1 MILRPSRG
9 RRGKP
14 QSGIASYKGAGERWV
29 GRFVD
34 DSKEAMY
41 GARGTLVGGCLL
53 LCGLVGLASAA
64 TLTRQSSSSWGSS
77 AGGADLDRGSVS
89 TRHVTRDDPAS
100 AGGADLD
107 RGSVT
112 TRHVTRDD
120 PSEAA
125 ADSTLGLRSGFGSSR
140 PRAQPAGAEEADTPA
155 VAADV
160 PSLPP
165 FALRVGAIPSLPRIS
180 LQAVRGPLFKAPNL
194 HALVPQMM
202 QGVLDGFARGTA
214 STLSRT
220 TIDDRPR
227 H

>member
-1 MILRPSRG
+1 VFD
-9 RRGKP
+9 
-14 QSGIASYKGAGERWV
+14 AT
-29 GRFVD
+29 
-34 DSKEAMY
+34 
-41 GARGTLVGGCLL
+41 GTLVGGCLL

-107 RGSVT
+107 RGSVST
-112 TRHVTRDD
+112 RHVTRDDPASAGGADLDRGSVSTRHVTRDD

-140 PRAQPAGAEEADTPA
+140 PRAQAAGAEEADAPA

-202 QGVLDGFARGTA
+202 QGVLDDFARGTA

-220 TIDDRPR
+220 TIDDSPR